1 MNRLL
6 LAVALA
12 VVVALVAYVLQRR
25 RPGVEPVVERHH
37 VPTGVARADFARPD
51 AAWLVVVFTSATC
64 ASCAVTWQVARHL
77 ESPVVATQEVEA
89 TRDAALH
96 ERYGIDAV
104 PTTIV
109 CDAEGGVASSFLGPV
124 TATHLWAAVAEA
136 RAPGSVPPGCSGGQA
151 GDPPAGE
158 PTV

>member
-1 MNRLL
+1 MSRLL

-37 VPTGVARADFARPD
+37 VPTGVARADFSRPD

-64 ASCAVTWQVARHL
+64 ATCAATWEVARHL
-77 ESPVVATQEVEA
+77 ESPAVATQEVEA
-89 TRDAALH
+89 TRDATLH
-96 ERYGIDAV
+96 GRYGIDAV

-109 CDAEGGVASSFLGPV
+109 CDAEGGVARSFLGPV

-136 RAPGSVPPGCSGGQA
+136 RAPGSVPPGCGGGQG
-151 GDPPAGE
+151 GDPPADE
-158 PTV
+158 PRV